1 MWKYIIPKSIA
12 ELHSKYGTSCSI
24 LDFLQPY
31 IAGVEGRKIALA
43 VLRDNVL
50 IVIYKDNIC
59 F

>member
-1 MWKYIIPKSIA
+1 MHKSIA
-12 ELHSKYGTSCSI
+12 ELHSKYRTSCNI

-50 IVIYKDNIC
+50 IVIKKDNTY